1 MDGEGIGG
9 VFDVD
14 GEQVFPP
21 EPEQQAVS
29 TGETVTRLEILPVTR
44 AGDKALASLE
54 TPSD

>member
-1 MDGEGIGG
+1 MDGEEIEG

-21 EPEQQAVS
+21 GPEQQSTS
-29 TGETVTRLEILPVTR
+29 TGETATWLEVLPVTR

>member
-1 MDGEGIGG
+1 MDGEGIEG

-21 EPEQQAVS
+21 GPEQQSVS

-44 AGDKALASLE
+44 SGDKALASLE

>member
-1 MDGEGIGG
+1 MDGEEIEG

-21 EPEQQAVS
+21 EPEKLSAS